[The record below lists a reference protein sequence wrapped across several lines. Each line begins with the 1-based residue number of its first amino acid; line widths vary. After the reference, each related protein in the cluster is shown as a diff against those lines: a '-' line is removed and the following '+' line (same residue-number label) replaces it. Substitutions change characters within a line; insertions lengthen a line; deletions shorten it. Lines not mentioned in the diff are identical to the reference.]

1 MNLPHVCVNSVTE
14 VKHMQCGQQL
24 GEDHLH
30 KLSTDSSDQLP
41 TTVAYIL

>member
-14 VKHMQCGQQL
+14 VKHMQL

>member
-1 MNLPHVCVNSVTE
+1 MNLPHVCVNPVTE
-14 VKHMQCGQQL
+14 VKHMQCGQQ
-24 GEDHLH
+24 H